1 MSYVLSFK
9 RDLYSREAL
18 FMAANEFLD
27 EYYIH
32 LDCTEDTYDVIV
44 ENKTGS
50 TTSIDSHEFENELLV
65 QETRRIVH
73 KRTGLLREMMYARA
87 MASTVI
93 EDFENKSEQNAN
105 GDYATREDAE
115 DILVDWFDD
124 YEE

>member
-9 RDLYSREAL
+9 RELYSKEAL

-32 LDCTEDTYDVIV
+32 LDCTENTFDVII
-44 ENKTGS
+44 ENKVNS
-50 TTSIDSHEFENELLV
+50 TTSVDRHLFENELLL
-65 QETRRIVH
+65 QETRRLVH

-93 EDFENKSEQNAN
+93 DDFENDLEDTMENAEEN
-105 GDYATREDAE
+105 VKNAE
-115 DILVDWFDD
+115 DILIDWFDG

>member
-32 LDCTEDTYDVIV
+32 LDCTETTFDVII
-44 ENKTGS
+44 ENKSGRTNS
-50 TTSIDSHEFENELLV
+50 LDLHMFENELLL

-93 EDFENKSEQNAN
+93 EDLENGLEQNPDI
-105 GDYATREDAE
+105 DYAKGKDAD
-115 DILVDWFDD
+115 DILIDWFDD